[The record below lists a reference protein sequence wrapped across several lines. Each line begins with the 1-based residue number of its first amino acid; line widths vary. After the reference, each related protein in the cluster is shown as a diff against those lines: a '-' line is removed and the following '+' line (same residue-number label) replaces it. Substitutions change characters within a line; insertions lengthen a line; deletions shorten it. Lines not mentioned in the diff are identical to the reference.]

1 MTDWRSEAG
10 VRGKHLLT
18 EGGALVPQDPHAAL
32 LARLD
37 RAALPQYLT
46 REQVQKLVDACLP
59 HHHGRDRLFVRAGF
73 ETGGRVSELIHVRRS
88 DVDLTNRQIRLR
100 TLKRRVDLRRKIS
113 HAARWIPVSHSL
125 VADLG
130 VYLLAL
136 AIRPKLGDVDD
147 FRLFPFTRQAAFKLL
162 HGAGRRAGLV
172 ARGGRDV
179 SPHILRHSF
188 AMNCLT
194 QGMPITVLKE
204 LMGHASIASTMI
216 YLKTDPAQAREFLS
230 RVQF

>member
-1 MTDWRSEAG
+1 MNNS
-10 VRGKHLLT
+10 
-18 EGGALVPQDPHAAL
+18 LVPRDPQAVAL
-32 LARLD
+32 LRLD

-46 REQVQKLVDACLP
+46 REQVAKLVEVCRDYR
-59 HHHGRDRLFVRAGF
+59 HGRDRLFVRVAF
-73 ETGGRVSELIHVRRS
+73 ETGGRVSELIQIRRS
-88 DVDLTNRQIRLR
+88 DIDLTNRQIRLL
-100 TLKRRVDLRRKIS
+100 TLKRRTDKRKKIA
-113 HAARWIPVSHSL
+113 HASRWIPVSHSI

-136 AIRPKLGDVDD
+136 RPGLGESEFED
-147 FRLFPFTRQAAFKLL
+147 FRLFPMSRQAAHKLFRK
-162 HGAGRRAGLV
+162 AGKRAGIL

-194 QGMPITVLKE
+194 QGVPITVLKE
-204 LMGHASIASTMI
+204 LMGHASIASTMV

-230 RVQF
+230 KVQF